1 MLSVEQQPSRLEY
14 GARYM
19 SVCGSLVIMQGTV
32 FAVIGFV
39 AGIAGT
45 SISNG
50 LIALRKNL
58 DPNFKVV
65 VSPHLLMQ
73 SAWMLRVRCT
83 G

>member
-1 MLSVEQQPSRLEY
+1 LKILYLEPVLLTS
-14 GARYM
+14 AAFPCVR
-19 SVCGSLVIMQGTV
+19 VQGTV

-50 LIALRKNL
+50 LIVLRKNL

-65 VSPHLLMQ
+65 VS
-73 SAWMLRVRCT
+73 RIC
-83 G
+83 